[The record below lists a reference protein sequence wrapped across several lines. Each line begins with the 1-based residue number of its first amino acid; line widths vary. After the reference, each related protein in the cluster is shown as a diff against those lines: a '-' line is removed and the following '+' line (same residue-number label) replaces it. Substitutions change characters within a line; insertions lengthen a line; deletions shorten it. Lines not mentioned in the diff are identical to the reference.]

1 MKKQAFVWRQILC
14 LMFILTTLNSFAQWK
29 ESFNYRGDWSSWQP
43 AYGEISHYVDDS
55 GIILKTPGG
64 QTYFSFQIT
73 NYIPPTKKQLKE
85 HLRSGQWFEYSGVV
99 EYSVND
105 AYPTAESLAKA
116 SRFVI
121 PNPRVDQ
128 TPSVLRRTTCRIKI
142 EPYKK
147 LPSNYNVY
155 FDNIGVAISIQGM
168 TFQGQKKH
176 TNGGRVVA
184 NIAQSI
190 FLFPIGIGSWWWN
203 PVRQYDKR

>member
-1 MKKQAFVWRQILC
+1 
-14 LMFILTTLNSFAQWK
+14 MFILMTQNCFAQWK
-29 ESFNYRGDWSSWQP
+29 ESFNYRGEWSSWRSE
-43 AYGEISHYVDDS
+43 YGKISHYVDDS
-55 GIILKTPGG
+55 GVILKTSGG

-85 HLRSGQWFEYSGVV
+85 HLKSGQWFEYNGVV

-105 AYPTAESLAKA
+105 AYPTAEALAKA
-116 SRFVI
+116 SHFVI
-121 PNPRVDQ
+121 PNPRADQ

-168 TFQGQKKH
+168 TFQEQKKH